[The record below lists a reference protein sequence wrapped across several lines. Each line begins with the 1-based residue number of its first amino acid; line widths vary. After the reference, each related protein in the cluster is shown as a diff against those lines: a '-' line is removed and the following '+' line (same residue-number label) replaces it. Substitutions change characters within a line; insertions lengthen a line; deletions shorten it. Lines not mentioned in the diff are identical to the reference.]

1 MRILREIPGPAVV
14 FWDKKYRFGLKT
26 DALDLKMKTHNPQ
39 RSPKTSK
46 TTNFCQDGSNLLPS
60 GLPVKSLPKVLQR
73 RSAPNPRV
81 WVKNRSFPPRKLS
94 TKPPQRPRIGQQGLR
109 LLPLGVGVGALLLA
123 KGGHHVDEAPVVLH
137 APLGAARLLL
147 LLLLFGHLGG
157 GGGFFWGG
165 GQWDTPLPPSPPK
178 IIPQCSP
185 LGFAPSLCQR
195 GRASHELYLNT
206 KDEALRRP
214 CSLS

>member
-1 MRILREIPGPAVV
+1 
-14 FWDKKYRFGLKT
+14 
-26 DALDLKMKTHNPQ
+26 MKTHNPQ

-81 WVKNRSFPPRKLS
+81 WVKNRSFPPCKLS
-94 TKPPQRPRIGQQGLR
+94 TKPPQRPRMGQQGLH

-157 GGGFFWGG
+157 GGGFFLGG
-165 GQWDTPLPPSPPK
+165 GSVGHSSPPLT
-178 IIPQCSP
+178 PQNHPTMLTFGVCP
-185 LGFAPSLCQR
+185 LTLPA
-195 GRASHELYLNT
+195 RASE
-206 KDEALRRP
+206 P
-214 CSLS
+214 